1 MTHSHGHSRGK
12 GEPTAEVLDT
22 MLARAVEL
30 HDRRNEAHDFVL
42 NRLEGGWALDEA
54 LATVVNR
61 YGRAIADELSMR
73 LAETILKAHGR
84 RRVA

>member
-1 MTHSHGHSRGK
+1 
-12 GEPTAEVLDT
+12 

-54 LATVVNR
+54 LLTVVNR
-61 YGRAIADELSMR
+61 YGRAIADELGMR